1 MTLDLENINQQAAEL
16 GVHYLKIAPP
26 AVMDLS
32 RAMRDE
38 LEADHKLL
46 VGAFT
51 LSTRGEIVLKAEG
64 GAVGAGKRGIEG
76 EAGMSVDPKSSYY
89 DAGGIE
95 TIAVI
100 KAKLDT

>member
-51 LSTRGEIVLKAEG
+51 LSTRGEIVLRQRVAQLELENEELKARL
-64 GAVGAGKRGIEG
+64 A
-76 EAGMSVDPKSSYY
+76 
-89 DAGGIE
+89 
-95 TIAVI
+95 
-100 KAKLDT
+100 